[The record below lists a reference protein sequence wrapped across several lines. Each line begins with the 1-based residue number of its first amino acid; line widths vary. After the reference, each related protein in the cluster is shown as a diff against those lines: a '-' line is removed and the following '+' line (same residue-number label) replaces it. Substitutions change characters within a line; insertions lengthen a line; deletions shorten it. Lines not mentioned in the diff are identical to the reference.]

1 MCTVNVFC
9 FSMTVYICTYIYY
22 SQRERE
28 REANFCA
35 VCSKTKGFYDMF
47 ITVITCKL
55 IDQCT

>member
-9 FSMTVYICTYIYY
+9 FSVTVYICTYIYY
-22 SQRERE
+22 SQRE